1 MSDRGFHVL
10 FVAAYLALLAIR
22 LASWRAVTRSG
33 SRVTVVEGR
42 LNMAVR
48 AVLGLG
54 YIGALLVYVVYP
66 RYLDWATFSLPAW
79 ARWLGLGATGAA
91 LLLLAWVQ
99 WALGQNFS
107 SNLHVRQGH
116 TLVTHGPYR
125 WVRHPMYTALFAF
138 GLGILLLT
146 TNWAVGGPLMVALIA
161 IVIVRVGDE
170 ERLMIEQFGDAY
182 QEYARRTGRFLPRLT
197 Y

>member
-10 FVAAYLALLAIR
+10 FAVAYLALLAIR
-22 LASWRAVTRSG
+22 LASWRTVVHSG
-33 SRVTVVEGR
+33 SRVTFVEGK

-54 YIGALLVYVVYP
+54 YVGALLVYVVYP
-66 RYLDWATFSLPAW
+66 RYLDWATLSLPAW
-79 ARWLGLGATGAA
+79 ARWVGAGVSGAA

-99 WALGQNFS
+99 WALGRNFATT
-107 SNLHVRQGH
+107 LHVRQGH

-138 GLGILLLT
+138 GLGILGLT
-146 TNWAVGGPLMVALIA
+146 ANWVVGGPLTVALPVLVA
-161 IVIVRVGDE
+161 ARLGNE
-170 ERLMIEQFGDAY
+170 ERLMTEQFGDAY
-182 QEYARRTGRFLPRLT
+182 REYARRTGRFLPRLT
-197 Y
+197 H